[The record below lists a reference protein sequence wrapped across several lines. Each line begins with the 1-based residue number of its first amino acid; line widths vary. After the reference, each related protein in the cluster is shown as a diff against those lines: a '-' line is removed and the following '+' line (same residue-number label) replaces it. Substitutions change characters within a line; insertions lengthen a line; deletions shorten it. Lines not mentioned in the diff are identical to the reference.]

1 LAMFKGKKILIG
13 VSGGIAAYKMCFVV
27 RELRKAG
34 AEVRVVM
41 TESAKEFVSPLT
53 FSTLSGNEVIAGTF
67 PESNAA
73 VVKGS
78 TWHIELSLWADL
90 MLVAPATANTI
101 AKIAHGFA
109 DNALT
114 TLVLSLRCP
123 LAVAPA
129 MDADMWTNAITQDN
143 IERLKGLGCFVLPP
157 EEGELASGLVGPGRL
172 PEMETIM
179 KFVEDILK
187 NTRRNLQ
194 GKNILVTA
202 GPTREPLDAVRFIS
216 NRSSGKMGFAIANAA
231 AQRGADVTLVSGP
244 VSLQTPRNVTRV
256 DVETAQEML
265 EAVQHH
271 FSKQDAIIMAAAVA
285 DFAPKHSLKQKI
297 KKENIQ
303 ERDFTLSLEKTED
316 ILESLGRKKN
326 GKILVGFALET
337 HNDVQNA
344 KEKLK
349 RKHLDFVVVN
359 NPLVEGAGFGVET
372 NVVSIIDK
380 SGSIE
385 KLPKLSKFDVAN
397 AILDRVAEILKK

>member
-1 LAMFKGKKILIG
+1 MLKGKKILIG
-13 VSGGIAAYKMCFVV
+13 VTGGIAAYKVCFVV

-41 TESAKEFVSPLT
+41 TESAKEFISPLT
-53 FSTLSGNEVIAGTF
+53 FSTLSGYEVIVGTF
-67 PESNAA
+67 PDSTAA

-78 TWHIELSLWADL
+78 TWHIDLSLWADL

-109 DNALT
+109 DNAVT

-129 MDADMWTNAITQDN
+129 MDADMWANATTQEN
-143 IERLKGLGCFVLPP
+143 VERLKELGHFVLPP
-157 EEGELASGLVGPGRL
+157 DEGELASGLVGAGRL
-172 PEMETIM
+172 PEVETILR
-179 KFVEDILK
+179 FVENILEK
-187 NTRRNLQ
+187 AHRNLQ
-194 GKNILVTA
+194 GKRILVTA
-202 GPTREPLDAVRFIS
+202 GPTQEPIDAVRFIS

-231 AQRGADVTLVSGP
+231 TLRGADVTLVSGP

-256 DVETAQEML
+256 DVETAEEML
-265 EAVQHH
+265 KVVQRH
-271 FSKQDAIIMAAAVA
+271 FSRQDAIIMAAAVA
-285 DFAPKHSLKQKI
+285 DFAPRQPSRQKM
-297 KKENIQ
+297 KKEDVQ
-303 ERDFTLSLEKTED
+303 ERELTVELEKTED

-326 GKILVGFALET
+326 GKVLVGFALET
-337 HNDVQNA
+337 HDDVQNA

-349 RKHLDFVVVN
+349 RKHLDFVVLN
-359 NPLVEGAGFGVET
+359 NPLIEGSGFGADT

-380 SGSIE
+380 SGSME

-397 AILDRVAEILKK
+397 AILDRVAEILRK

>member
-1 LAMFKGKKILIG
+1 MVRVKGKKILIG
-13 VSGGIAAYKMCFVV
+13 ITGGIAAYKMCFVV

-41 TESAKEFVSPLT
+41 TDSAKEFVSPLT
-53 FSTLSGNEVIAGTF
+53 FSTLSGNEVVVGTF
-67 PESNAA
+67 PQSNAA

-109 DNALT
+109 DNAVT

-129 MDADMWTNAITQDN
+129 MDADMWTNAATHENVEQ
-143 IERLKGLGCFVLPP
+143 LKELGYFVLPP
-157 EEGELASGLVGPGRL
+157 DEGELASGLVGPGRL
-172 PEMETIM
+172 PEVETIV

-187 NTRRNLQ
+187 NTHRNLQ
-194 GKNILVTA
+194 GKKILVTA
-202 GPTREPLDAVRFIS
+202 GPTQEPIDAVRFIS
-216 NRSSGKMGFAIANAA
+216 NRSSGKMGFAVANAA
-231 AQRGADVTLVSGP
+231 ALRGADVTLVSGP
-244 VSLQTPRNVTRV
+244 VSLQTPRNVTRL
-256 DVETAQEML
+256 DVETAGEML
-265 EAVQHH
+265 KVVQHH
-271 FSKQDAIIMAAAVA
+271 FSRQDAIIMAAAVA
-285 DFAPKHSLKQKI
+285 DFSPMQPLKQKM
-297 KKENIQ
+297 KKEEMQ
-303 ERDFTLSLEKTED
+303 ERGLTLALEKTED

-349 RKHLDFVVVN
+349 RKHLDLVVLN
-359 NPLVEGAGFGVET
+359 NPRIEGSGFGADT

-380 SGSIE
+380 SGSME

-397 AILDRVAEILKK
+397 AILDRVAKILKN